1 MEFLTELNKKFKYRK
16 DGDQFGYRDAWYV
29 MKHEPYHGDC
39 EDYSL
44 TLLFNLKD
52 RSLLKML
59 ISLLIRESK
68 ILRCTVNGNG
78 HAVLRYKGKYI
89 DNNFKE
95 WTTKKDMKERGGYV
109 FSAWLYIPYQVVVK
123 LVMGFFQTRK
133 RKKI

>member
-1 MEFLTELNKKFKYRK
+1 MKFLNELNKKFKYRK
-16 DGDQFGYRDAWYV
+16 DRDQYGQRDAWYV

-52 RSLLKML
+52 RKWEKFLFSLLV
-59 ISLLIRESK
+59 RESK
-68 ILRCTVNGNG
+68 ICHCKVSGVG
-78 HAVLRYKGKYI
+78 HAVLKYKGQYI
-89 DNNFKE
+89 DNIQKKWVTKE
-95 WTTKKDMKERGGYV
+95 YMEKQGYK
-109 FSAWLYIPYQVVVK
+109 FSVWLYIPYQVIIK